1 MLNVALPLRK
11 TEWEQHMADCEMIE
25 KCIFFN
31 DKMSDKPGTAS
42 IMKQK
47 YCKGS
52 NKDCA
57 RYIVCKALGRER
69 VPSDLFPIQIDR
81 ARALVQGG

>member
-1 MLNVALPLRK
+1 MP
-11 TEWEQHMADCEMIE
+11 DCEMLA

-31 DKMSDKPGTAS
+31 DKMADKPGTAT

-52 NKDCA
+52 NTDCA
-57 RYIVCKALGRER
+57 RYVVCKALGRER
-69 VPSDLFPIQIDR
+69 VPSDLYPIQIDR
-81 ARALVQGG
+81 ARELVKAGA

>member
-1 MLNVALPLRK
+1 MP
-11 TEWEQHMADCEMIE
+11 DCEMIA

-31 DKMSDKPGTAS
+31 DKMSDKPGTAN

-52 NKDCA
+52 NQDCA
-57 RYIVCKALGRER
+57 RYIVCKGLGREH
-69 VPSDLFPIQIDR
+69 VPSDLYPIQIDR
-81 ARALVQGG
+81 AKDLVKKGR